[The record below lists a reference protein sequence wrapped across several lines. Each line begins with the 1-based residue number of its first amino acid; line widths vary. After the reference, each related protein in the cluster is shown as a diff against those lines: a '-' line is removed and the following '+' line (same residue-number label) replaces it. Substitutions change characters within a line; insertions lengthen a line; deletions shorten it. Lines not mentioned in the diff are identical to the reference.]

1 MVAQKGTVTGTITA
15 PEAGKVQPM
24 PFVNVALKGTTVG
37 ATTDLDG
44 KFSFQAEPGEY
55 LLVVSF
61 VGYEPVERAV
71 TVVADRTVRVDVE
84 LKTLAIEIKTFEV
97 VTQRR
102 TETEAAVVMETRQS
116 EQVVNGMG
124 REQIAKGQ
132 DRTAGDVVKRIPG
145 VTMVGDRFVIIRGL
159 ADRYNTMMLNDVIAP
174 SMESDRR
181 GFSFDILPSG
191 ALDRVMI
198 YKTGAP
204 ELPGEFAGGVIKL
217 YTVNVPSENTT
228 RVDYSTSFRPGT
240 TFGEFNQGQTS
251 STDALGFDN
260 GLRQLPSSFPGNLYN
275 TTPEQLQSA
284 GRSLANNWTTQQS
297 TAMPDQRFGLMRA
310 RRFGHEGSRITGG

>member
-145 VTMVGDRFVIIRGL
+145 VTMVGDRFVHLFQSIYGL
-159 ADRYNTMMLNDVIAP
+159 SKRSRTHHILLRW
-174 SMESDRR
+174 SDR
-181 GFSFDILPSG
+181 FQWQ
-191 ALDRVMI
+191 A
-198 YKTGAP
+198 
-204 ELPGEFAGGVIKL
+204 
-217 YTVNVPSENTT
+217 
-228 RVDYSTSFRPGT
+228 
-240 TFGEFNQGQTS
+240 
-251 STDALGFDN
+251 
-260 GLRQLPSSFPGNLYN
+260 
-275 TTPEQLQSA
+275 
-284 GRSLANNWTTQQS
+284 
-297 TAMPDQRFGLMRA
+297 
-310 RRFGHEGSRITGG
+310 